1 VWERETKASPPHSL
15 TLSLSQS
22 PMKLGILL
30 FNLGGPE
37 TQADVRPFLFNLF
50 SDPEI
55 VRIPIRALQKPLA
68 WVISTARHKKSSTN
82 YQLIGG
88 GSPLRK
94 ITDEQAEALQTELAQ
109 RGIEAKVYVG
119 MRYWHPFTAAVL
131 DEIARDGIT
140 ELIVLPLYPQFSV
153 STTGSSTKDF
163 VALLDRRKGLRH
175 IRRRYITRWHTH
187 EGYIAALAEQITE
200 KVGSFPD
207 SDPRNIHLLFSAHS
221 VPQSY
226 IANGD
231 PYLRHTEET
240 IKLVSEKLG
249 NQFPTHLCF
258 QSKVGP
264 VKWLEPST
272 DMKLR
277 ELKTAGVEQV
287 LAIPISF
294 VSEHIETLYELD
306 LLYKDLAEELGFKA
320 YRRVPAFNTDPRFIN
335 ALADLVCEKLPNQ
348 NRDR

>member
-1 VWERETKASPPHSL
+1 
-15 TLSLSQS
+15 
-22 PMKLGILL
+22 
-30 FNLGGPE
+30 
-37 TQADVRPFLFNLF
+37 
-50 SDPEI
+50 
-55 VRIPIRALQKPLA
+55 
-68 WVISTARHKKSSTN
+68 
-82 YQLIGG
+82 
-88 GSPLRK
+88 
-94 ITDEQAEALQTELAQ
+94 
-109 RGIEAKVYVG
+109 KVYVG
-119 MRYWHPFTAAVL
+119 MRYWHPFTAKAL
-131 DEIARDGIT
+131 DQIERDGIT

-163 VALLDRRKGLRH
+163 IALLDQRSGLRH
-175 IRRRYITRWHTH
+175 IRRRYITRWHKH
-187 EGYIAALAEQITE
+187 ESYIATLAAQITE
-200 KVGSFPD
+200 KVNSFPNP
-207 SDPRNIHLLFSAHS
+207 DPRNIHLLFSAHS

-249 NQFPTHLCF
+249 NQFPTHLSF

-272 DMKLR
+272 ATKLR
-277 ELKTAGVEQV
+277 EMKSSGVEQV

-320 YRRVPAFNTDPRFIN
+320 YRRVPAFNTDSRFIST
-335 ALADLVCEKLPNQ
+335 LADLVCEKLS
-348 NRDR
+348 

>member
-1 VWERETKASPPHSL
+1 
-15 TLSLSQS
+15 
-22 PMKLGILL
+22 MKLGILL

-55 VRIPIRALQKPLA
+55 VRIPIRAFQKPLA
-68 WVISTARHKKSSTN
+68 WIISTARHKKSSAN
-82 YQLIGG
+82 YRLIGG
-88 GSPLRK
+88 GSPLRR
-94 ITDEQAEALQTELAQ
+94 ITDEQAAALGDELTR

-119 MRYWHPFTAAVL
+119 MRYWHPFTEVAL
-131 DEIARDGIT
+131 DQIERDGIT
-140 ELIVLPLYPQFSV
+140 DLILLPLYPQFSV
-153 STTGSSTKDF
+153 STTGSSTKDL
-163 VALLDRRKGLRH
+163 VALLDQRGGLRH

-187 EGYIAALAEQITE
+187 DSYIAALAQQISAQ
-200 KVGSFPD
+200 VNQFPD
-207 SDPRNIHLLFSAHS
+207 PNPRNVHLLFSAHS
-221 VPQSY
+221 VPESY

-240 IKLVSEKLG
+240 IRLVSDRLG
-249 NQFPTHLCF
+249 NFSPTHLCF

-277 ELKTAGVEQV
+277 ELKATGVRQV
-287 LAIPISF
+287 LAIPVSF

-306 LLYKDLAEELGFKA
+306 LLYKDLAQELGIET
-320 YRRVPAFNTDPRFIN
+320 YRRVAAFNTTPHFIH
-335 ALADLVCEKLPNQ
+335 ALADLVSEKLG
-348 NRDR
+348 